1 MRHPSLGLPPRDL
14 TVGRPDAAAALHA
27 ARVPVAARTLE
38 AAVVADPT
46 LAARHD
52 ELALR
57 EILADL
63 EAMIERLGTAI
74 AANDT
79 HVMAHWADMILVR
92 YRKRRI
98 PLDDLTTLTESLR
111 RIAAQ
116 VVTPDAM
123 DAVDASLDAAIAVYR
138 WNRRLGG
145 DGRKRHPLV
154 ALIYKG
160 A

>member
-14 TVGRPDAAAALHA
+14 AVGHPEAAAALHA
-27 ARVPVAARTLE
+27 SLARVAARTLE
-38 AAVVADPT
+38 AAVAADPS
-46 LAARHD
+46 LATRHD

-57 EILADL
+57 EILADV
-63 EAMIERLGTAI
+63 EALTERLGTAV
-74 AANDT
+74 AAGDP
-79 HVMAHWADMILVR
+79 HVMGHWAEMVLVR

-98 PLDDLTTLTESLR
+98 PLDDLTTLSEALR
-111 RIAAQ
+111 GVAAQ
-116 VVTPDAM
+116 VVAPDAM
-123 DAVDASLDAAIAVYR
+123 GAVDACLDAAIAVYR

-145 DGRKRHPLV
+145 DARRRHPLA